1 MICPDCSFELAGII
15 WGSFL
20 ILKRWVASPSAA
32 VCACVGVRGG
42 GWLTAAH
49 RRLHGRAP
57 LCCLRLTKN
66 PSFTAT
72 RAQPL
77 RSGAWRLLLGVSLWW
92 SAAGRPCFSS
102 SSSREQM
109 KHVLVVT
116 LWQWTEPRSAPG
128 VVRWFLSLKTSC
140 WSDRLLCVRRGRDLT
155 GLERSWCSSGSE
167 EPSVLTFLTDL
178 HTHLDVNRTIST
190 ALCNVWP
197 HLEVSLQ
204 PILMSYS

>member
-1 MICPDCSFELAGII
+1 MICPDCSFALAGII
-15 WGSFL
+15 WRSFL
-20 ILKRWVASPSAA
+20 ILKCWVASPSAA

-72 RAQPL
+72 RAEPL

-92 SAAGRPCFSS
+92 SAASRPCFSS

-116 LWQWTEPRSAPG
+116 LWQGRSRGWLLVSCADFSAWNPAVEATGSSACVG
-128 VVRWFLSLKTSC
+128 VV
-140 WSDRLLCVRRGRDLT
+140 
-155 GLERSWCSSGSE
+155 
-167 EPSVLTFLTDL
+167 
-178 HTHLDVNRTIST
+178 I
-190 ALCNVWP
+190 
-197 HLEVSLQ
+197 
-204 PILMSYS
+204 